1 MNATVVLNTET
12 ILSMNM
18 LVFLMAF
25 ITVLGLNFNIDPK
38 HQFSEYIFILI
49 IYIIPALPGPLL
61 SLITMSIIAKIMTHF
76 DVQRLMN

>member
-76 DVQRLMN
+76 DVQRLKN